1 MNDEILKTE
10 DSVIPDDG
18 TFKKKKTWIKIGVG
32 ALVVLIAAVVLS
44 RVLLVTGI
52 INPYEKDYIDVTGKT
67 AEDIAKGKGMDYDKF
82 LKAYGLPEDMSRK
95 TFERAVYYNIPLRI
109 VVKQTESIES
119 FAELKASMGWDDSI
133 TEDTTLGDALDKT
146 TLSNYVGDEQL
157 ERFKSLYELSD
168 EVTGETLYGEVRNLV
183 DAKEKEFREAEK
195 ADISEENNQ
204 SE

>member
-32 ALVVLIAAVVLS
+32 ALVVLIVAVVLS

-95 TFERAVYYNIPLRI
+95 TFERAVYYNIPLKI

-119 FAELKASMGWDDSI
+119 FAELKESMGWDDSI

-195 ADISEENNQ
+195 TDTTQETKTE
-204 SE
+204 

>member
-18 TFKKKKTWIKIGVG
+18 TFKKKKTWVKIGVG

-67 AEDIAKGKGMDYDKF
+67 AEDIAKEKGMDYDKF

>member
-18 TFKKKKTWIKIGVG
+18 TFKKKKTWIKIGIG
-32 ALVVLIAAVVLS
+32 AIVVLIAAILS
-44 RVLLVTGI
+44 SRLLLITGV

-67 AEDIAKGKGMDYDKF
+67 AEDLAKEKGMDYDKF
-82 LKAYGLPEDMSRK
+82 LKAYQLPEDMSRT
-95 TFERAVYYNIPLRI
+95 TFERAVYYNIPI
-109 VVKQTESIES
+109 KVVVKKTESIES
-119 FAELKASMGWDDSI
+119 FEELKESMGWDDSI

-146 TLSNYVGDEQL
+146 TLSKYVGDEQL

-168 EVTGETLYGEVRNLV
+168 DVTGETLYGEVRNLV

-195 ADISEENNQ
+195 TDVSEEIK